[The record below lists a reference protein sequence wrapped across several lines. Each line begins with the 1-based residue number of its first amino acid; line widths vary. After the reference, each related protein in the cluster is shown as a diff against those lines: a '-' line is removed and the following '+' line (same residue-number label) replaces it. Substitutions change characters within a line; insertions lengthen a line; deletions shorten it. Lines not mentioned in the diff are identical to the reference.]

1 MLAFM
6 EHCLAETAARPEAER
21 IELADYAMVGE
32 KNFPLGL
39 GDWIFAVPPFRDA
52 PDRDAQ
58 YLAHLGEQNVP
69 EPEVAKALAMRA
81 LVPAFLERTADEILA
96 AGPRVVGFSST
107 FSQNVPSL
115 VLAKMLKQRNPSLT
129 VVFGGGNCD
138 GPMGAAL
145 HRAFPWVDVVVRG
158 EAERVLPELVRDLF
172 AGRGRSAPAPAS
184 ATGTATGRWRF
195 RSRARPACPWTRSPR
210 PGSMSTSSGWRRR
223 PSPPR

>member
-1 MLAFM
+1 MREPSAMLVAMPWHALGLPSIQLGILGRLLEQAGIATEVRSLMLPFM
-6 EHCLAETAARPEAER
+6 EHCLAETAARPELER
-21 IELADYAMVGE
+21 IALADYAMVGE

-39 GDWIFAVPPFRDA
+39 GDWIFAVPPFRDD
-52 PDRDAQ
+52 PDRDAA
-58 YLAHLGEQNVP
+58 YLAYLRAQHVP
-69 EPEVAKALAMRA
+69 EPEVATALTMRA

-115 VLAKMLKQRNPSLT
+115 VLAKMLKQRQPSLA

-158 EAERVLPELVRDLF
+158 EAER
-172 AGRGRSAPAPAS
+172 
-184 ATGTATGRWRF
+184 
-195 RSRARPACPWTRSPR
+195 
-210 PGSMSTSSGWRRR
+210 
-223 PSPPR
+223 